1 MDELLLQDNG
11 KMRSF
16 NQKGRTIIRFFCSG
30 SKNQIPTSS
39 DVIAYGFHVMICFNC
54 CSVS

>member
-39 DVIAYGFHVMICFNC
+39 DVIAYDFHVMICFNC
-54 CSVS
+54 CPVS